1 MKQLLLAAALIVLL
15 GMPAGDSATTSL
27 SLPMAPQ
34 AKVGPAEIYPDST
47 RTPGAINT
55 AITQANIS
63 QNICNKNW
71 TTGEV
76 RPANSVTKRVKKQTM
91 QDYGF
96 TDAANH
102 YELDHLISLQNGGCP
117 ACVGNLWPEAYGDLK
132 HHMTE
137 VMRGQWNKE
146 NPGSSEV
153 LLGAL
158 EKDVVESHIHDEICR
173 DIPNAKLSSY
183 RKKFP
188 PTVTVTLQRGQ
199 EILTTD
205 WYACYLNMMD
215 GNKPCN

>member
-1 MKQLLLAAALIVLL
+1 
-15 GMPAGDSATTSL
+15 
-27 SLPMAPQ
+27 MAPQ

-55 AITQANIS
+55 AITQDNIFE
-63 QNICNKNW
+63 NICSKGW
-71 TTGEV
+71 TTGKV
-76 RPANSVTKRVKKQTM
+76 RPASSVTKRIKKQTM

-117 ACVGNLWPEAYGDLK
+117 ACVENLWPEAYGDLK

-137 VMRGQWNKE
+137 VMRGEWNKE
-146 NPGSSEV
+146 NPGSNEV
-153 LLGAL
+153 LPGAL
-158 EKDVVESHIHDEICR
+158 EKDVVENHIHDEICR

-188 PTVTVTLQRGQ
+188 PTVTITLQRGQ

-205 WYACYLNMMD
+205 WYACYLKMLD
-215 GNKPCN
+215 GNKPCD